1 MNSKVNFIVNFSKIC
16 NKICKK
22 KFPPL
27 VYHLCINLDFSKFY
41 KKICN
46 KINKIFF
53 WGFAPDTYHPSVE
66 ISIFHKLYG
75 KF

>member
-41 KKICN
+41 KKNCY
-46 KINKIFF
+46 KK
-53 WGFAPDTYHPSVE
+53 FAASPQTPYHPSVE
-66 ISIFHKLYG
+66 IKYILLNYM
-75 KF
+75 